1 MTAEYTLQHRIA
13 GDACDAAQGEWF
25 EKFEPCT
32 GHLLARVAAG
42 TGADV
47 DRAVRAARAEFD
59 GGSWRRLPGA
69 ARAKL
74 LNRLADLLE
83 HDAERFVELLA
94 REQGARDGS
103 AHDGPADVDRH
114 TALLRR
120 MGGQARR
127 PPDSDRRLHGAPDRQ
142 LHGAR
147 SSRRRRPDRAVE
159 CAADDRVLE
168 TGARARGRLH
178 GRDQA
183 IGGRAARGRGAGG
196 PGGAGWF
203 SARCRE
209 SRARHRCVG
218 RGRAGQSPGRRQ
230 DQLYRQ
236 HRGRPHD
243 RARSRRTVQ
252 AADAGTRRQGAAD
265 HLRRRESRAGDR
277 RRRDGAVRQ
286 PGADMRGRHAR
297 AGAAPSLRRRRRR
310 ASACGAVGQG
320 RHAVRP
326 GDADGRADQ
335 RPPCRPR
342 EDAYRSGAARRRD
355 NGRGRRAGA
364 VARLLRAADGVRECR
379 SGDAHRARRSVRAGR
394 HDHAVR
400 YGRRGRRAGER
411 HRLRVVRHAVD
422 PRSRDR
428 APYCRPSA
436 GRRGRGERVVSAR
449 RTAAV
454 GRLQGER
461 RRARPV
467 AERLDAYLEEKV
479 VTIAM

>member
-1 MTAEYTLQHRIA
+1 MMDLPMSIDTLRYFAGWADKLEGRQIPTGGFMGRPTVNYTVREAVGVAGLIVPWNAPLMIA
-13 GDACDAAQGEWF
+13 CW
-25 EKFEPCT
+25 K
-32 GHLLARVAAG
+32 LAPALAAG
-42 TGADV
+42 CTVVIKPSEDAPLAVGALV
-47 DRAVRAARAEFD
+47 D
-59 GGSWRRLPGA
+59 
-69 ARAKL
+69 
-74 LNRLADLLE
+74 
-83 HDAERFVELLA
+83 
-94 REQGARDGS
+94 
-103 AHDGPADVDRH
+103 
-114 TALLRR
+114 
-120 MGGQARR
+120 
-127 PPDSDRRLHGAPDRQ
+127 
-142 LHGAR
+142 
-147 SSRRRRPDRAVE
+147 
-159 CAADDRVLE
+159 
-168 TGARARGRLH
+168 
-178 GRDQA
+178 
-183 IGGRAARGRGAGG
+183 
-196 PGGAGWF
+196 GGAGWF

-411 HRLRVVRHAVD
+411 HRLVVRHAVD

-436 GRRGRGERVVSAR
+436 GRRGRGERVAAR

-454 GRLQGER
+454 GRLQESGVGR
-461 RRARPV
+461 DLSQSA
-467 AERLDAYLEEKV
+467 DAYLEEKV